1 MKFSEVIA
9 ISGQPG
15 LFMYLAQSKAGI
27 IVESLMDK
35 RRFPVSAT
43 AKVSSLNDIAIYT
56 EGEDMPLSQV
66 FQAMSDKLEGKEAIN
81 AKSDIKE
88 LVKAFGEYLP
98 SYDKDRVH
106 NSDIKKVFT
115 WYNMLVTYGMTEF
128 VEKEEEQ
135 KEENE

>member
-27 IVESLMDK
+27 IVESLVDK

-56 EGEDMPLSQV
+56 ESEDMPLSQV
-66 FQAMSDKLEGKEAIN
+66 FQSMYDKLEGKEAISP
-81 AKSDIKE
+81 KSDIKE

-98 SYDKDRVH
+98 TYDKDRVH

-115 WYNMLVTYGMTEF
+115 WYNMLVAYGMTEF

-135 KEENE
+135 KEENQ

>member
-66 FQAMSDKLEGKEAIN
+66 FQVMSDKLEGKEAIN

-88 LVKAFGEYLP
+88 LVKTFGEYLP

-115 WYNMLVTYGMTEF
+115 WYNMLVAYGMTEF

>member
-15 LFMYLAQSKAGI
+15 LFMYLAQGKAGI
-27 IVESLMDK
+27 IVESIVDK

-56 EGEDMPLSQV
+56 EGEDIPLAEV
-66 FQAMSDKLEGKEAIN
+66 FQKMHDALNGKEAIN
-81 AKSDIKE
+81 SKSDIKE
-88 LVKAFGEYLP
+88 LTKAFGEYLP

-106 NSDIKKVFT
+106 SSDIKKVFA
-115 WYNMLVTYGMTEF
+115 WYNMLIAYGMTEF
-128 VEKEEEQ
+128 VEKEDTQ
-135 KEENE
+135 KEEQ

>member
-27 IVESLMDK
+27 IVESLIDK

-66 FQAMSDKLEGKEAIN
+66 FQAMYDKLEGKEAIS
-81 AKSDIKE
+81 AKADIKE

-98 SYDKDRVH
+98 SYDKERVH
-106 NSDIKKVFT
+106 NSDIKKVFS
-115 WYNMLVTYGMTEF
+115 WYNMLVAYGMTEF
-128 VEKEEEQ
+128 VQPEEEQ
-135 KEENE
+135 TEENE